1 MAIVTRRNFL
11 LSTAALSVG
20 CVERGPVWNAPTG
33 ADARIRTPALGQSW
47 TYAKHD
53 LVTGIM
59 VDTEV
64 DRISAVVRTVA
75 IESHSGTTEDAPVV
89 YPSWGP
95 RWSRKY
101 SDHTRFAGRLPGE
114 VQDPWG
120 MVLVDP
126 HWTQLQ
132 VYEKPIPL
140 WPTQLRPGW
149 STTVSTRY
157 MIPDS
162 QQMMPWQLTM
172 HARKWESIEV
182 PAGHFT
188 ALRYTNLIDFR
199 YTNVSER
206 VAGQRKENIWFVPE
220 IGRWVVRESS
230 ETFYQDVGEEFN
242 ESSYRWELLSW
253 T

>member
-1 MAIVTRRNFL
+1 MWLTKGSANCGNRNAAR
-11 LSTAALSVG
+11 LSTIHR
-20 CVERGPVWNAPTG
+20 CVIGWLRRARTRVECTHGRRRKNPPT
-33 ADARIRTPALGQSW
+33 ALGQSW

-53 LVTGIM
+53 LVTGIT

-64 DRISAVVRTVA
+64 DRISAVVRTVE

-101 SDHTRFAGRLPGE
+101 SDHTRSAGRLPGE

-140 WPTQLRPGW
+140 WPCDR
-149 STTVSTRY
+149 
-157 MIPDS
+157 
-162 QQMMPWQLTM
+162 
-172 HARKWESIEV
+172 
-182 PAGHFT
+182 
-188 ALRYTNLIDFR
+188 
-199 YTNVSER
+199 
-206 VAGQRKENIWFVPE
+206 AGQP
-220 IGRWVVRESS
+220 
-230 ETFYQDVGEEFN
+230 
-242 ESSYRWELLSW
+242 L
-253 T
+253 